1 MELKEAFGIALR
13 QARLAKGLAQE
24 ALAPSQAYV
33 SEVENGRKS
42 PSIEKLDELASVLGI
57 HPVTLF
63 ARSYLVDGGDLTD
76 LLERVTQE
84 LHELQ

>member
-1 MELKEAFGIALR
+1 MELKEAFGVALR
-13 QARLAKGLAQE
+13 QARLEKGLAQE

-42 PSIEKLDELASVLGI
+42 PSIEKVDELASVLGI

-76 LLERVTQE
+76 LLNRVTQE
-84 LHELQ
+84 LHELE

>member
-1 MELKEAFGIALR
+1 MELKEAFGVALR
-13 QARLAKGLAQE
+13 QARLAKGFAQE

-42 PSIEKLDELASVLGI
+42 PSIEKVDELATVLGI

-63 ARSYLVDGGDLTD
+63 ARSYLIDDGDLSD
-76 LLERVTQE
+76 LLERVTRE
-84 LHELQ
+84 LYELE

>member
-1 MELKEAFGIALR
+1 MELKEAFGVALR
-13 QARLAKGLAQE
+13 QARLAKGFAQE

-42 PSIEKLDELASVLGI
+42 PSIDKVDELATVLGV

-63 ARSYLVDGGDLTD
+63 ARSYLVNDGNLVD
-76 LLERVTQE
+76 LLERVTRE
-84 LHELQ
+84 LYELE

>member
-13 QARLAKGLAQE
+13 QARLEKGLAQE

-42 PSIEKLDELASVLGI
+42 PSIEKIDELASVLGI

-76 LLERVTQE
+76 LLKRVTQE

>member
-1 MELKEAFGIALR
+1 MELKEAFGVALR
-13 QARLAKGLAQE
+13 QARLAKGFAQE

-42 PSIEKLDELASVLGI
+42 PSIDKVDELATVLGV

-63 ARSYLVDGGDLTD
+63 ARSYLVNEGNLVD
-76 LLERVTQE
+76 LLERVTRE
-84 LHELQ
+84 LYELE